1 MGRGGGGDVRFKR
14 LAQQTE
20 EGPREGSKRGLA
32 PFFASSAS
40 RLTSADAFVFAA
52 PPPKKEAML
61 FCPPLILGAWGTMRD
76 TRRGDAGNITT
87 TEEFFERVAA
97 HVGLCNIIRVR
108 SHAKL
113 VFKY

>member
-87 TEEFFERVAA
+87 TEEFLNASPRMSDCA
-97 HVGLCNIIRVR
+97 IRVR

-113 VFKY
+113 VFNY